1 MTSICLGMGNEE
13 KNKEIKL
20 IAVKAL
26 RDAMGFLEKA
36 FETENVRNYVVN
48 LLLETCNH
56 QDTEIRIT
64 AL

>member
-1 MTSICLGMGNEE
+1 MGTDE

-26 RDAMGFLEKA
+26 RDALAFLENA
-36 FETENVRNYVVN
+36 FESESVRNYVIK
-48 LLLETCNH
+48 LLLDSCASS
-56 QDTEIRIT
+56 DLEIRIA